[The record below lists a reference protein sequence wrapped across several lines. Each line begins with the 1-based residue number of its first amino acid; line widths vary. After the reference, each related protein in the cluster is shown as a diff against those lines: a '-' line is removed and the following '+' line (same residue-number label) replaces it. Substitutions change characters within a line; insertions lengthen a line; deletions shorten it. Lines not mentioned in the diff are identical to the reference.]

1 MENRG
6 AVQAIQRV
14 RGIGYES
21 PGAIRGYDALEDGGG
36 SVRRHRHLG
45 AYGVA
50 VADGCVLLIR
60 KAQGPYKGAW
70 DLPGGGIEFGESP
83 EDTVRRELMEETNV
97 SVQRLELLAVYHK
110 RLTYTLPG
118 GEQEDLEHIGII
130 YRVEVDRTVSLRTEP
145 DGIDSLGA
153 QWVRLDQLEGE
164 RLSPF
169 AARAL
174 GLPDRW

>member
-1 MENRG
+1 MQEIEE
-6 AVQAIQRV
+6 VH
-14 RGIGYES
+14 GIRES
-21 PGAIRGYDALEDGGG
+21 PGAVRGLAACEDGGG

-45 AYGVA
+45 AYGLA
-50 VADGCVLLIR
+50 IADGRVLLIR
-60 KAQGPYKGAW
+60 KAKGPYTGAW

-83 EDTVRRELMEETNV
+83 ENAVRRELMEETNLP
-97 SVQRLELLAVYHK
+97 VQELELLAVYYK
-110 RLTYTLPG
+110 RLTYTLQG

-130 YRVEVDRTVSLRTEP
+130 YRVEVGRTAPLQIEP

-153 QWVRLDQLEGE
+153 RWIRLDQLEGE

-174 GLPDRW
+174 GLPDPW